1 MAKIVESIF
10 GLSPEQVLQ
19 KQKAE
24 DYTKAQNFGMLVAQD
39 SPGYGALAQAF
50 SGLGS
55 NVIRGVQ
62 GLTGVQDPELKKAVA
77 MQSIQKD
84 LQNSLSKEDM
94 QNPSIYFPTLTKKLS
109 EAGYEN
115 EASQSL
121 LMGNEEI
128 DKYNKTKAQ
137 TRLTDIKLSAAE
149 QDAKDEVDFK
159 NDITALQEK
168 AKQNGVPVTDN
179 EILEV
184 ASKYSSA
191 DKLLGLMTTRVEKDR
206 ISAEA
211 TRRADIAYER
221 QLEAA
226 KRRKADARELEL
238 IRQNYKKEIEA
249 IKQDNKSGKD
259 NASSNERTKNSRI
272 VVSANEV
279 KMAVQNLNV
288 LTNGGQTPAT
298 AGMFRDLEGKGVFSA
313 TAKWLGTAIT
323 PEDQNQYD
331 SILRP
336 VIFNIASLQSQGM
349 AVRQFHMKN
358 VTDSLLSQPGI
369 THATQLVKMGEF
381 RQVVD
386 AAIEGSLTSSTLNEK
401 ERALLENVRDQVR
414 MGIPFT
420 GNDVLTFQ
428 TQNKDP
434 EVTFKQWTEING
446 TGRGTAGWAEIDG
459 KKEKRP
465 PSASDEQWQKFIEDM
480 GATNVGH

>member
-1 MAKIVESIF
+1 MSKIVDTIF
-10 GLSPEQVLQ
+10 GLSPEEVQIANQQRTQDLNKMFLSAPTTSQRLGGVL
-19 KQKAE
+19 
-24 DYTKAQNFGMLVAQD
+24 GVAL
-39 SPGYGALAQAF
+39 GR
-50 SGLGS
+50 GLS
-55 NVIRGVQ
+55 KVFP
-62 GLTGVQDPELKKAVA
+62 TEDPELKKAVA
-77 MQSIQKD
+77 MQSIQKE

-149 QDAKDEVDFK
+149 QDAKDEIDFK
-159 NDITALQEK
+159 NEITALQEK
-168 AKQNGVPVTDN
+168 SKQNGIPITDN
-179 EILEV
+179 QIVEV

-191 DKLLGLMTTRVEKDR
+191 DKLLGLMATKVEKDR
-206 ISAEA
+206 LSSEA

-221 QLEAA
+221 QIEAA
-226 KRRKADARELEL
+226 KRRNADAKDLAL
-238 IRQNYKKEIEA
+238 INQNYKKELED
-249 IKQDNKSGKD
+249 IKQGNKSGKD
-259 NASSNERTKNSRI
+259 TASSNERTKNSRI
-272 VVSANEV
+272 VVSAAEV

-288 LTNGGQTPAT
+288 LTNGGQNPAT

-313 TAKWLGTAIT
+313 TAKWLGTSIT

-349 AVRQFHMKN
+349 AVRKFHMEN
-358 VTDSLLSQPGI
+358 VTQSLLSQPGI

-386 AAIEGSLTSSTLNEK
+386 AAIEGSLTSSTLNPD
-401 ERALLENVRDQVR
+401 ERALLQNVRDQVR
-414 MGIPFT
+414 VGIPFT

-428 TQNKDP
+428 KQNKNP
-434 EVTFKQWTEING
+434 EMTFKQWCDING
-446 TGRGTAGWAEIDG
+446 TGRGTMGWAEIDG
-459 KKEKRP
+459 KKENRP